1 MKLKEIRWDMIS
13 WTIIKNDKMK
23 KIFLFVILF
32 IPLIT
37 FGQDFPSDLLHEGK
51 VVLINQDTLKG
62 KIKYDFEN
70 DLIQIVVNGT
80 IQTFGSRKILYFT
93 LYDESVEMFRNFYS
107 IPYAVQQN
115 YEIPILFEVL
125 YEGSLSLLAREEVV
139 TETVPQYSYSY
150 RSMNMTRTRLSYE
163 YFFLDQKGLFVKY
176 ELKKQELYSIMKR
189 KEPQIKQYIKKNKL
203 KTDSRRDLVR
213 ITAYYN
219 ALLGK

>member
-1 MKLKEIRWDMIS
+1 MKGA
-13 WTIIKNDKMK
+13 
-23 KIFLFVILF
+23 FLFVILF
-32 IPLIT
+32 FPLLVIA
-37 FGQDFPSDLLHEGK
+37 QDFPSDLLHEGK
-51 VVLINQDTLKG
+51 VVLINEDTLKG

-80 IQTFGSRKILYFT
+80 IQTFGARKILYFSI
-93 LYDESVEMFRNFYS
+93 YDESVEMFRTFYA
-107 IPYAVQQN
+107 IPYAVQTN

-125 YEGSLSLLAREEVV
+125 YEGTLSLLAREEIV
-139 TETVPQYSYSY
+139 TETVPQYSYTY
-150 RSMNMTRTRLSYE
+150 RSSMNMTRTRLSYE
-163 YFFLDQKGLFVKY
+163 YFFLDQKGIFEKY
-176 ELKKQELYSIMKR
+176 EMKKQQLYSLMKR

>member
-1 MKLKEIRWDMIS
+1 MKDAFLI
-13 WTIIKNDKMK
+13 
-23 KIFLFVILF
+23 IFLFSS
-32 IPLIT
+32 LIAS
-37 FGQDFPSDLLHEGK
+37 GQDFPSDQLHEGK
-51 VVLINQDTLKG
+51 VILINEDTLKG

-80 IQTFGSRKILYFT
+80 IQTFGARKILYFSI
-93 LYDESVEMFRNFYS
+93 YDESVEMFRTFYS
-107 IPYAVQQN
+107 IPYAVQTN

-125 YEGSLSLLAREEVV
+125 YEGKLSLLAREEIV
-139 TETVPQYSYSY
+139 TETVPQYSYYY
-150 RSMNMTRTRLSYE
+150 RSSMNMTRTRLAYE
-163 YFFLDQKGLFVKY
+163 YFFLDQKGEFVKY
-176 ELKKQELYSIMKR
+176 ELKKQQLYSIMHR